1 MTASP
6 APEDRSGI
14 SIPRARRA
22 AVSATVAAAM
32 CLASVGIGFA
42 GGRLTA
48 PDASVSN
55 PFPSGVPGFPPAGIP
70 SGAPPGF
77 PAPSN

>member
-6 APEDRSGI
+6 APEGRSGI

-22 AVSATVAAAM
+22 AVSATVAAALA
-32 CLASVGIGFA
+32 LASAGLGFA

-55 PFPSGVPGFPPAGIP
+55 PFPSGVPANLPSGIPPGAPSGFPT
-70 SGAPPGF
+70 
-77 PAPSN
+77 PSN